1 MEYHVLAIG
10 DVVGENGLR
19 HLEKSLRPLQRLKD
33 IAFTVVNGEN
43 ASGVGLTP
51 EQAEYIYQNGVLKD
65 MSAGDI
71 GRVWL
76 WQGAQYN
83 KEILEDGCEIS
94 IALSRYNEQTK
105 KFESDEFYT
114 YVLSSSVHTYAC
126 LRELDILN

>member
-1 MEYHVLAIG
+1 MQENIESAYLYLATDDIG
-10 DVVGENGLR
+10 YIN
-19 HLEKSLRPLQRLKD
+19 
-33 IAFTVVNGEN
+33 
-43 ASGVGLTP
+43 LTP